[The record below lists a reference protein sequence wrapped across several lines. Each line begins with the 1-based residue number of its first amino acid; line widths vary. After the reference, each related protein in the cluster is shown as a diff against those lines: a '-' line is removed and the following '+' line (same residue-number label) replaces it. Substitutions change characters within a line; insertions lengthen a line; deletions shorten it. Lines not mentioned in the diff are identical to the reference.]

1 MLACARLGSSP
12 VQHDGG
18 AGCEIVAGSV
28 HLLAGLVQREPEAD
42 EARTDGQA
50 EFQQE
55 AEEEVVLGLWIRER
69 QESDTGTSPAQ
80 PPRREP
86 SEAAVQ
92 IRDVVLWTCPAGI
105 VVLRDSLRD
114 HDEIWLVWLMPWIS
128 FPRELG
134 SHLSTRPQ
142 LRINMGT
149 KQKRRKDEQFLSDG
163 PPTFLGMEVKFFPVA
178 MVMMEL
184 WGGLPRSEMLEK
196 GKLVFTNTFR
206 HHNCFL
212 G

>member
-105 VVLRDSLRD
+105 VVLRASLRD
-114 HDEIWLVWLMPWIS
+114 HDEIWLGWLV
-128 FPRELG
+128 PRIRVSQRSWEAILTQG
-134 SHLSTRPQ
+134 LSYASTWEQ
-142 LRINMGT
+142 S
-149 KQKRRKDEQFLSDG
+149 RREERMNNSYQTG
-163 PPTFLGMEVKFFPVA
+163 Y
-178 MVMMEL
+178 
-184 WGGLPRSEMLEK
+184 LPS
-196 GKLVFTNTFR
+196 
-206 HHNCFL
+206 
-212 G
+212 

>member
-1 MLACARLGSSP
+1 MLVCARLGSSP

-80 PPRREP
+80 PPRYEP

-92 IRDVVLWTCPAGI
+92 IWDVVLWTCPAGI
-105 VVLRDSLRD
+105 VVLRASLRD
-114 HDEIWLVWLMPWIS
+114 HDEIWLGWLV
-128 FPRELG
+128 PRIRVSQRSWEAILTQG
-134 SHLSTRPQ
+134 LSYASTWEQ
-142 LRINMGT
+142 S
-149 KQKRRKDEQFLSDG
+149 RREERMNNSYQTG
-163 PPTFLGMEVKFFPVA
+163 Y
-178 MVMMEL
+178 
-184 WGGLPRSEMLEK
+184 LPS
-196 GKLVFTNTFR
+196 
-206 HHNCFL
+206 
-212 G
+212 

>member
-80 PPRREP
+80 PPRYEP

-92 IRDVVLWTCPAGI
+92 IQDVVLWTCPAGI
-105 VVLRDSLRD
+105 VVLRDSLCD
-114 HDEIWLVWLMPWIS
+114 HDEIWLGWLMPRIRVSQRSWEAILAQGLS
-128 FPRELG
+128 YASTWEQSRREERMNNSYQMG
-134 SHLSTRPQ
+134 HLPS
-142 LRINMGT
+142 
-149 KQKRRKDEQFLSDG
+149 
-163 PPTFLGMEVKFFPVA
+163 
-178 MVMMEL
+178 
-184 WGGLPRSEMLEK
+184 
-196 GKLVFTNTFR
+196 
-206 HHNCFL
+206 
-212 G
+212 